1 MWFKI
6 LKNIQISGQKTS
18 SRDYVKPDKD
28 GGECRKWW
36 EDLENLFNNL
46 GVELHP
52 ANSGHRFEFDFI
64 EEKSEEELCKMREDV
79 TRGFTEVWDT
89 GDSLYTVNLY
99 NSIPQKCSMVIDTDT
114 YGYDY
119 KCIFSVNISLDSYF
133 RDGIAYPQ
141 EELFYGAIFWKE
153 MNLFPSDYLDEI
165 KAIDKHLNSGGQLL
179 KLMSRSHEK
188 ALEEGKKDVV

>member
-1 MWFKI
+1 MGWFDL
-6 LKNIQISGQKTS
+6 LKNIQISSQKTS

-46 GVELHP
+46 GVKLHP
-52 ANSGHRFEFDFI
+52 ANSGHEFKFDFI
-64 EEKSEEELCKMREDV
+64 AEKSEDELCKMREDV
-79 TRGFTEVWDT
+79 KAGFTQVGDAGDTLYIENFYNPAKTLMLIDT
-89 GDSLYTVNLY
+89 G
-99 NSIPQKCSMVIDTDT
+99 M

-119 KCIFSVNISLDSYF
+119 KCLLSV
-133 RDGIAYPQ
+133 GIEDTTR
-141 EELFYGAIFWKE
+141 EELFDGSFFWKE
-153 MNLFPSDYLDEI
+153 MNFFPSDYLDEI
-165 KAIDKHLNSGGQLL
+165 KVIDKHLNSGGQLL